1 MAFMYVCTLL
11 GMHTYMHMFHVRLI
25 STWKSRYLS
34 DDACIYDIDHVM
46 QNIPQ
51 NNESIE
57 MIE

>member
-1 MAFMYVCTLL
+1 MYIIRYAYLHAYVPRQVN
-11 GMHTYMHMFHVRLI
+11 FHLEE
-25 STWKSRYLS
+25 YLS